1 MDPQKLAMAKAIM
14 DRNSQMDRGGSSK
27 SSERSFQP
35 EMQMEEFD
43 IPQAKYN
50 IPQEFL
56 GEAPR
61 QQQMS
66 MPSMPMN
73 MSLSEMAS
81 PTPKQ
86 FMNKPYPKASEEA
99 IKNSKLPDAIK
110 RLMIEHPI
118 EQPGVSNGVTLT
130 DDLVEKASRLM
141 GTKRPQINEQSSS
154 SQQINSSGLREM
166 MKDVVRE
173 VLKENGLIAES
184 VEKSNDNFKFQVG
197 KHLFEGKLT
206 KIKKLS

>member
-56 GEAPR
+56 AETPR
-61 QQQMS
+61 QQNM
-66 MPSMPMN
+66 SMPMN
-73 MSLSEMAS
+73 MPFSEMAEPS
-81 PTPKQ
+81 SKP
-86 FMNKPYPKASEEA
+86 FMNKPFPKASVDA
-99 IKNSKLPDAIK
+99 IQNSKLPDAIK
-110 RLMIEHPI
+110 KLMIEHPI

-141 GTKRPQINEQSSS
+141 GTKKPQVNEQT
-154 SQQINSSGLREM
+154 SQVNSNGLREM

>member
-56 GEAPR
+56 AETPR
-61 QQQMS
+61 QQNM
-66 MPSMPMN
+66 SMPMN
-73 MSLSEMAS
+73 MPMNMPLSEMAA

-86 FMNKPYPKASEEA
+86 FMNKPYPKASVDA
-99 IKNSKLPDAIK
+99 IQNSKLPDAIK
-110 RLMIEHPI
+110 KLMIEHPI

-130 DDLVEKASRLM
+130 DELVEKASRLM
-141 GTKRPQINEQSSS
+141 GTKKPQVNEQT
-154 SQQINSSGLREM
+154 SQVNSNGLREM